1 MLFLAFVFR
10 SLQRARGLECLI
22 CHNEEIIRSVHFAT
36 LRSMV
41 MIGDAIAVQRR
52 ASGGLLTEG
61 WSSGVVAATLGD
73 LGSWQRFC
81 RRANLTLPN
90 YGVLLLMIPS

>member
-1 MLFLAFVFR
+1 MT
-10 SLQRARGLECLI
+10 S
-22 CHNEEIIRSVHFAT
+22 
-36 LRSMV
+36 
-41 MIGDAIAVQRR
+41 DAIADLGR

-61 WSSGVVAATLGD
+61 WWSGVVPATLGD
-73 LGSWQRFC
+73 FESWQRLC